1 MAMPAVMARSGL
13 PPADF
18 ERILERIAPLSANA
32 LARAL
37 QVPPMVIE
45 VWDEAARMGA
55 DKLETLMEFVFGI
68 SQDEYQFIRDLRL
81 IPHDRRRAALAQLES
96 LIAEYGRH
104 P

>member
-1 MAMPAVMARSGL
+1 MTRSGL

-18 ERILERIAPLSANA
+18 ERIMDRIAPVSTNA
-32 LARAL
+32 MARAL
-37 QVPPMVIE
+37 QVPSMVIE
-45 VWDEAARMGA
+45 MWEETARMGA

-81 IPHDRRRAALAQLES
+81 IPPDRRRAALAQLES